1 MLILYVLYILYIY
14 VFVSC
19 HVAHTFTHVLSNNHT
34 YIYTYTFHTT
44 DGMVQNF
51 SLNPMF
57 FPHDWIS
64 WLTPERLRVI
74 LIDILE
80 QWKEMIMFTEFGY

>member
-1 MLILYVLYILYIY
+1 MSYIY
-14 VFVSC
+14 YIYIYMCLFL
-19 HVAHTFTHVLSNNHT
+19 AMLPTHSHT
-34 YIYTYTFHTT
+34 YYQITTHIYTYTFHTT

-57 FPHDWIS
+57 FPHDSMS
-64 WLTPERLRVI
+64 WLTPERLLVI

-80 QWKEMIMFTEFGY
+80 QRREMNMFTEFG

>member
-14 VFVSC
+14 MCLFL
-19 HVAHTFTHVLSNNHT
+19 AMLPTHSHT
-34 YIYTYTFHTT
+34 YYQITTHIYTYTFHTT

-57 FPHDWIS
+57 FPHDSMS
-64 WLTPERLRVI
+64 WLTPERLLVI

-80 QWKEMIMFTEFGY
+80 QRREMNMFTEFG